1 MISTKGRY
9 ALRIMVDLAL
19 HDGVEPVSVREI
31 AQRQDI
37 SGKYMEQII
46 SVLTRAGLL
55 RSVRGALFNDTAATE
70 IYTLSLRV
78 ALPIWTGDLA
88 PEEITVGMI
97 LRATEGDLA
106 PAECVLD
113 GAQYCDR
120 RGACPSRTVFSKVY
134 SAINGV
140 IDSVTL
146 RELMPENGETPSCS
160 SQEKSAGS
168 EGSL

>member
-1 MISTKGRY
+1 MMISTKGRY

-55 RSVRGALFNDTAATE
+55 RSVRGAQGG
-70 IYTLSLRV
+70 YH
-78 ALPIWTGDLA
+78 LA
-88 PEEITVGMI
+88 KTPEEITVGMI

-134 SAINGV
+134 TAINGV

-146 RELMPENGETPSCS
+146 RELMPESGQAEALDCT

>member
-1 MISTKGRY
+1 MTISSRGRY
-9 ALRIMVDLAL
+9 ALRVMIDLAE
-19 HDGVEPVSVREI
+19 HDDGTYIPMKEV

-55 RSVRGALFNDTAATE
+55 RSVRGAQGG
-70 IYTLSLRV
+70 YH
-78 ALPIWTGDLA
+78 LA
-88 PEEITVGMI
+88 YAPGEITVGMI

-113 GAQYCDR
+113 GAHHCDR

-134 SAINGV
+134 SAINEV
-140 IDSVTL
+140 IDGVTL
-146 RELMPENGETPSCS
+146 LELMPESDPAECGTV
-160 SQEKSAGS
+160 
-168 EGSL
+168 

>member
-1 MISTKGRY
+1 MEGATPVMISTKGRY
-9 ALRIMVDLAL
+9 ALRIMVDLAM
-19 HDGVEPVSVREI
+19 HDGEIPVSVREI

-55 RSVRGALFNDTAATE
+55 RSVRGAQGG
-70 IYTLSLRV
+70 YH
-78 ALPIWTGDLA
+78 LA
-88 PEEITVGMI
+88 HNPKEITVGMI

-113 GAQYCDR
+113 GAQHCDR
-120 RGACPSRTVFSKVY
+120 RGACPSRTVFTKVY
-134 SAINGV
+134 SAINEV

-146 RELMPENGETPSCS
+146 LELMPEMDLEHGCGAA
-160 SQEKSAGS
+160 QV
-168 EGSL
+168 

>member
-1 MISTKGRY
+1 MMISTKGRY
-9 ALRIMVDLAL
+9 ALRIMVDLAM
-19 HDGVEPVSVREI
+19 HDGEVPVSVREI

-55 RSVRGALFNDTAATE
+55 RSIRGAQGG
-70 IYTLSLRV
+70 YH
-78 ALPIWTGDLA
+78 LA
-88 PEEITVGMI
+88 HDPKEITVGMI

-113 GAQYCDR
+113 GAQHCDR
-120 RGACPSRTVFSKVY
+120 RGACPSRTVFTKVY
-134 SAINGV
+134 SAINNV

-146 RELMPENGETPSCS
+146 LELMPEGEESNP
-160 SQEKSAGS
+160 A
-168 EGSL
+168 

>member
-19 HDGVEPVSVREI
+19 HDGEEPVSVREI

-55 RSVRGALFNDTAATE
+55 RSVRGAQGG
-70 IYTLSLRV
+70 YH
-78 ALPIWTGDLA
+78 LA
-88 PEEITVGMI
+88 KTSEEITVGMI

-113 GAQYCDR
+113 GAQHCDR

-134 SAINGV
+134 TAINGV

-146 RELMPENGETPSCS
+146 WELMPEGGADETPACS
-160 SQEKSAGS
+160 EKTAGS
-168 EGSL
+168 EEFV

>member
-1 MISTKGRY
+1 MMISTKGRY
-9 ALRIMVDLAL
+9 ALRIMVDLAM
-19 HDGVEPVSVREI
+19 HDGDVPVSVREI

-55 RSVRGALFNDTAATE
+55 RSVRGAQGG
-70 IYTLSLRV
+70 YH
-78 ALPIWTGDLA
+78 LA
-88 PEEITVGMI
+88 HTPREITVGMI

-113 GAQYCDR
+113 GAQHCDR
-120 RGACPSRTVFSKVY
+120 RGACPSRTVFTKVY
-134 SAINGV
+134 SAINDV

-146 RELMPENGETPSCS
+146 LELMPEGEDGA
-160 SQEKSAGS
+160 KAGCATAQ
-168 EGSL
+168 